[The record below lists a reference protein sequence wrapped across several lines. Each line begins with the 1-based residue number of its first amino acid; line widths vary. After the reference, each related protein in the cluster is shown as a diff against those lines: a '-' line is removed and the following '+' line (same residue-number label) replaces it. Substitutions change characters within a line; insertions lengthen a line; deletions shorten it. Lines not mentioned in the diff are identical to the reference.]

1 MKPLPDPLVI
11 LYVDP
16 NAEMR
21 AQRAA
26 ALQQHAVTVYDAAD
40 AQAAVGIAQQ
50 LKRLD
55 VLVSEG
61 YLGSEV
67 TGFDL
72 RDAVKQRFPDLRA
85 VFTSRYDLTGYES
98 FIDGSPVIYE
108 PVSESQLVS
117 EVLGYCELAAP
128 VNLAVEEDAAVE
140 VVAQA
145 IAVVDDEDAQPPV
158 LAPRTM
164 LGSYQIQERLYA
176 ERDSET
182 YLAVQQGVE
191 RKVALVLLRP
201 ELVGDPASLAKF
213 QERER
218 LKAAVEHPRIAPL
231 YEAVQ
236 IGPHHFYTRELPH
249 GRTIAELQ
257 DAGVRFGEKTLVDII
272 ANVCDAMS
280 YATQRGHHYRMLS
293 PRDISID
300 VEHHASIVNVFRPA
314 TDKPRDHAADV
325 KKFLMM
331 LRSLAD
337 GSRARHLIDDLAR
350 EGHKWDGLCT
360 RAAELQEQFR
370 ERSLLKRA
378 DTKEAQDIQAARESD
393 KMPVW
398 MYAMSAVVVLA
409 LIGGI
414 IIRSMVTPPPP
425 PLPLKEEMVPVA
437 AGEFLYQKEPAKRT
451 SPAFWINKY
460 EVTIGQYAEFLDA
473 LQKDPAHAKAY
484 DHPEQSLVAPEKT
497 GHEPANWKPYLQAA
511 RTAGFFNNQPINV
524 NCPVANVDWWDAHA
538 YAKWKG
544 HRLPTE
550 EEWERAARGTDGRV
564 FPWGNN
570 ARPDAANLGAD
581 YDAKGKGGKTDGF
594 NYWAPVDR
602 MPLDVSPEG
611 VCGMAGN
618 VEEWTSSQSAHPDIV
633 DLFVPI
639 VRGGHFGLP
648 PSDNLLTRRL
658 LAESATDAK
667 LARGFRTVSDSPPA
681 QEPK

>member
-1 MKPLPDPLVI
+1 MKPPPTPLVI

-21 AQRAA
+21 VQRAA
-26 ALQQHAVTVYDAAD
+26 ALQQHSVTLYDAGD
-40 AQAAVGIAQQ
+40 AQTAVGIAQQ
-50 LKRLD
+50 LKQLD
-55 VLVSEG
+55 VLVCEG
-61 YLGSEV
+61 YLGGDIN
-67 TGFDL
+67 GFDL
-72 RDAVKQRFPDLRA
+72 RDAIKQRFPDLRS
-85 VFTSRYDLTGYES
+85 VFTSRYNLTGYEPL
-98 FIDGSPVIYE
+98 IDGCPVIYE

-128 VNLAVEEDAAVE
+128 VNVAVEEGTGAEA
-140 VVAQA
+140 VAQA
-145 IAVVDDEDAQPPV
+145 VAVEEEDEAQPPV

-176 ERDSET
+176 ESDSET

-201 ELVGDPASLAKF
+201 ELVGDAESLAKF
-213 QERER
+213 KERER

-257 DAGVRFGEKTLVDII
+257 EAGVKFGEKTLVDII

-280 YATQRGHHYRMLS
+280 YATQRGHHYRMPS

-314 TDKPRDHAADV
+314 TGKPRDHAADA

-350 EGHKWDGLCT
+350 EGHKWDGLCS

-393 KMPVW
+393 KMPLWV
-398 MYAMSAVVVLA
+398 YVMSAAVVLA

-414 IIRSMVTPPPP
+414 VIRSMVTPPPP
-425 PLPLKEEMVPVA
+425 PLPLKEELVPVA
-437 AGEFLYQKEPAKRT
+437 AGKFIYQKEPAKR
-451 SPAFWINKY
+451 SLPAFWINKH
-460 EVTIGQYAEFLDA
+460 EVTIGQYAEFLDVI
-473 LQKDPAHAKAY
+473 QKDPAHAKTF
-484 DHPEQSLVAPEKT
+484 DHPEQALVAPEKT

-511 RTAGFFNNQPINV
+511 RTGGFFNNQPINL

-538 YAKWKG
+538 YARWKG
-544 HRLPTE
+544 RRLPTE
-550 EEWERAARGTDGRV
+550 EEWERAARGTDGHA
-564 FPWGNN
+564 FPWGGS

-581 YDAKGKGGKTDGF
+581 YDPKGKGGKIDGF
-594 NYWAPVDR
+594 NYWAPVDKIPR
-602 MPLDVSPEG
+602 DATSEG

-618 VEEWTSSQSAHPDIV
+618 VEEWTASQSAHPDIV

-639 VRGGHFGLP
+639 VRGGHFGLT

-658 LAESATDAK
+658 LADSATDAR

-681 QEPK
+681 PQPK